1 MKWEFA
7 IQKKRKLLNRFAICN
22 IIISKKYNILRLA
35 ACMIKR
41 RAAHSAA
48 LKRRIEGKMGHLLF
62 RHIPAHKKRPNP
74 KSGGFYCPF
83 SLASFQKRAEGSGS
97 DFLL

>member
-1 MKWEFA
+1 
-7 IQKKRKLLNRFAICN
+7 
-22 IIISKKYNILRLA
+22 
-35 ACMIKR
+35 MIKR

-48 LKRRIEGKMGHLLF
+48 LKRRIEGKMGHSLF
-62 RHIPAHKKRPNP
+62 RHIPAHEKRPNP